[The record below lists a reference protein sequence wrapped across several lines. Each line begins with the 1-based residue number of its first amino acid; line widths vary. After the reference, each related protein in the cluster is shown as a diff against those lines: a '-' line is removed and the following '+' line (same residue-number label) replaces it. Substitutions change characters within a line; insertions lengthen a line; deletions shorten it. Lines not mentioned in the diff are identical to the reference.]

1 MEHLTIDMRNILLI
15 VEGKKTEPSFF
26 KCLRQKFNIEYKIYC
41 LGTNIYT
48 LYSKI
53 KELDFNCDIK
63 SVLKDLHPEQ
73 AQILNNKFA
82 YTYLIFDCDAHHP
95 KKEDNR
101 EIKKIVIDNFRKIGE
116 LLNYF
121 NDETEPSKG
130 KLYINYPMM
139 ESYKDADDFYDLQYK
154 DASVCLDDISNY
166 KALVGKKKLSNRRVD
181 SFTKE
186 ELSKLSLMNIFK
198 LNYIVNSHWS
208 VLSYGD
214 YKAIMETLS
223 LYEAEKQ
230 KVNKYNEISVINTTL
245 FLILDYYGN
254 RDGFYDAIIGIKNK

>member
-1 MEHLTIDMRNILLI
+1 MRNILLI
-15 VEGKKTEPSFF
+15 VEGRKTEPKFF
-26 KCLRQKFNIEYKIYC
+26 RQIRQKFDIDYKIYC

-95 KKEDNR
+95 KKEDGRDIKQIVLDNLIKIK
-101 EIKKIVIDNFRKIGE
+101 EI
-116 LLNYF
+116 LNYF
-121 NDETEPSKG
+121 NDETEPSRG

-139 ESYKDADDFYDLQYK
+139 ESYKDADDFFDAQYK
-154 DASVCLDDISNY
+154 SATVSIDNIVNY
-166 KALVGKKKLSNRRVD
+166 KALVGRKKLSNKRVD

-186 ELSKLSLMNIFK
+186 ELCKLSLMNIFK
-198 LNYIVNSHWS
+198 LNYIVNGLWAA
-208 VLSYGD
+208 LSYNE
-214 YKAIMETLS
+214 YKNLMETLS
-223 LYEAEKQ
+223 LYEAEKKMIDLQ
-230 KVNKYNEISVINTTL
+230 NEISVINTTL
-245 FLILDYYGN
+245 FLVLDYYGN
-254 RDGFYDAIIGIKNK
+254 QNGFYDLVINS

>member
-1 MEHLTIDMRNILLI
+1 MRNILLI
-15 VEGKKTEPSFF
+15 VEGRKTEPKFF
-26 KCLRQKFNIEYKIYC
+26 RQIRQKFDIDYKIYC

-95 KKEDNR
+95 KKEDGR
-101 EIKKIVIDNFRKIGE
+101 DIKQIVLDNLIKIKE

-121 NDETEPSKG
+121 NDETEPSRG

-139 ESYKDADDFYDLQYK
+139 ESYKDADDFFDAQYK
-154 DASVCLDDISNY
+154 SATVSIDNIVNY
-166 KALVGKKKLSNRRVD
+166 KALVGRKKLSNKRVD

-186 ELSKLSLMNIFK
+186 ELCKLSLMNIFK
-198 LNYIVNSHWS
+198 LNYIVNGLWAA
-208 VLSYGD
+208 LSYNE
-214 YKAIMETLS
+214 YKNLMETLS
-223 LYEAEKQ
+223 LYEAEKKMIDLQ
-230 KVNKYNEISVINTTL
+230 NEISVINTTL
-245 FLILDYYGN
+245 FLVLDYYGN
-254 RDGFYDAIIGIKNK
+254 QNGFYDLVINS

>member
-1 MEHLTIDMRNILLI
+1 MERSANNMPNILLI
-15 VEGKKTEPSFF
+15 VEGRKTEPKFF
-26 KCLRQKFNIEYKIYC
+26 KQIRQEFGIDYKIYC
-41 LGTNIYT
+41 FGTNIYT

-53 KELDFNCDIK
+53 KELEFNCDIK
-63 SVLKDLHPEQ
+63 DVLRDLHPDQ

-95 KKEDNR
+95 KKEDDR
-101 EIKKIVIDNFRKIGE
+101 EIKQIVLDNFIKIGE

-139 ESYKDADDFYDLQYK
+139 ESYKDADDFFDERYK
-154 DASVCLDDISNY
+154 DADLSIDEIVNY
-166 KALVGKKKLSNRRVD
+166 KAIVGKKKLSNRRVD

-198 LNYIVNSHWS
+198 LNYIVNDLWA
-208 VLSYGD
+208 VLSYD
-214 YKAIMETLS
+214 KYKNIMES
-223 LYEAEKQ
+223 SHLYASEK
-230 KVNKYNEISVINTTL
+230 KKINSENKISVINTTL
-245 FLILDYYGN
+245 FFVLDYYGN
-254 RDGFYDAIIGIKNK
+254 QNGFYDSIINGQ